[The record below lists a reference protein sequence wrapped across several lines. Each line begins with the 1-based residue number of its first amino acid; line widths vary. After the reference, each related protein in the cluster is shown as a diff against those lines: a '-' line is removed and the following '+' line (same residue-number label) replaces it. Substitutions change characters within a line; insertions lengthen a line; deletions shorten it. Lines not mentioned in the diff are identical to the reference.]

1 MAALGSQ
8 TIAASY
14 EQLLHV
20 DTDGGGDT
28 TTLVPVK
35 DGDNGTTFCLQLA
48 TTKAMIEG
56 NGSTLYFFDEGGESI
71 SADNAGN
78 LTLAAGVD
86 LNLTAT
92 TDINIPASVGLTFG
106 HASNQKI
113 EGDGTD
119 LSIDATGNIN
129 VTSTVDEAASIYL
142 HANAGTSET
151 VKVHADQG
159 TGAASLN
166 LLSDAGGIT
175 LSAGNTSHGVIVGDV
190 SGAPVKI
197 GHTTSETTVNDNLT
211 VTGDLTMTAGNLVIA
226 TADKGISF
234 TGGTDP
240 DTVGTATANILD
252 DYEEGTWS
260 PTLISSGASITM
272 DGITGGK
279 YVKVGALVTISG
291 GVATDSVSGGSAS
304 NGVSLSG
311 LPFTSATDTGSTE
324 DSRGAIIL
332 SGAGNPY
339 AFAGDVPRTAFILET
354 ATTATLRYRAA
365 SNGMDDALRY
375 DDLNTGGNSNI
386 FYFRGTYHV

>member
-1 MAALGSQ
+1 DGVGANSALALATDSVRVTSTNKLYINDVGDEYISGDATDL
-8 TIAASY
+8 TIAS
-14 EQLLHV
+14 
-20 DTDGGGDT
+20 
-28 TTLVPVK
+28 
-35 DGDNGTTFCLQLA
+35 
-48 TTKAMIEG
+48 G
-56 NGSTLYFFDEGGESI
+56 N
-71 SADNAGN
+71 
-78 LTLAAGVD
+78 D

-211 VTGDLTMTAGNLVIA
+211 VTGDLSVTGTDNVGITHASQWRITSAATGAGDITSNWEVGDSDGYGSLGSAMSESSGIFTFPSTGFWYIQFTVHIA
-226 TADKGISF
+226 TDATTRALGIYIYTTVDDGTYGAAARNYESAYVDSGTYYAAATTSFLFDVAD
-234 TGGTDP
+234 
-240 DTVGTATANILD
+240 
-252 DYEEGTWS
+252 
-260 PTLISSGASITM
+260 
-272 DGITGGK
+272 
-279 YVKVGALVTISG
+279 
-291 GVATDSVSGGSAS
+291 VATHKCKFNIESD
-304 NGVSLSG
+304 
-311 LPFTSATDTGSTE
+311 
-324 DSRGAIIL
+324 
-332 SGAGNPY
+332 Y
-339 AFAGDVPRTAFILET
+339 GDVSIGGQSTLNRTHVNFIRLGDT
-354 ATTATLRYRAA
+354 
-365 SNGMDDALRY
+365 
-375 DDLNTGGNSNI
+375 
-386 FYFRGTYHV
+386 